1 MTDSTALT
9 TTGQD
14 YGGLTMATSPAEA
27 MKRLQQLQ
35 AFVQEVMKEGVDFGV
50 IPGTDKPT
58 LLQPGAQKLC
68 EIYGFAISFV
78 DGRTM
83 EDWDK
88 PLFHYEMKAVLTSRR
103 DFSFVGDG
111 IGSCNSK
118 EKRYAGRW
126 AFDNEIPAGIAKE
139 TLRRRE
145 GKSKKNGRPYTQFF
159 MPNDDIFSLVNTMK
173 KMACKRAL
181 VMAVIGATRSSG
193 LFTQDVEDLPAEAF
207 GKPAPDPE
215 EPPPGPTEAE
225 QKKAHHELRV
235 MVTSA
240 KKLTDLPIVMGL
252 MRKAWT
258 EKRLTKP
265 TWDDLIAYGNKRREE
280 LGGGPLDGRAPT
292 STDDSNDA
300 QEEVPNA

>member
-9 TTGQD
+9 TTSHD

-35 AFVQEVMKEGVDFGV
+35 AFVHEVMKEGVDFGV

-68 EIYGFAISFV
+68 EIYGFATSFQ
-78 DGRTM
+78 DQRSI

-88 PLFHYEMKAVLTSRR
+88 PLFHYEMRAVLTSRR
-103 DFSFVGDG
+103 DGSFVGDG

-126 AFDNEIPAGIAKE
+126 AFDNEIPVGLAKA
-139 TLRRRE
+139 TLKRRE

-159 MPNDDIFSLVNTMK
+159 IPNDDIFSLVNTMK

-193 LFTQDVEDLPAEAF
+193 LFTQDVEDLPEEAF
-207 GKPAPDPE
+207 TGGRSAPST
-215 EPPPGPTEAE
+215 PPPPPRDE
-225 QKKAHHELRV
+225 QQSALLFTAILGEIMKADTL
-235 MVTSA
+235 
-240 KKLTDLPIVMGL
+240 D
-252 MRKAWT
+252 
-258 EKRLTKP
+258 
-265 TWDDLIAYGNKRREE
+265 E
-280 LGGGPLDGRAPT
+280 LGQAKQRIVRARNDKSLPENAIVELIDAGTQRKVAIEGASKGSEVSDGA
-292 STDDSNDA
+292 
-300 QEEVPNA
+300 